1 MHQTAEPELSF
12 HYVCT
17 WEEARKI
24 AEEHER
30 YWVSDCGCR
39 EGGPG
44 CKRSR
49 VDVCLFFDDT
59 EMTGTG
65 TNFHKV
71 DRGFVVD
78 LFKEVEDK
86 RLVTR
91 PFRYDKDRTRN
102 QGICFCC
109 DDCCWYLTH
118 LDEEACDRGRFV
130 ERTEMDVCTH
140 CGVCV
145 DVCYF
150 KAREMVEERLKVE
163 GHRCYGCGLCR
174 VVCPEDCV
182 EMVERM

>member
-1 MHQTAEPELSF
+1 MHRTPEPEPSF

-17 WEEARKI
+17 WDEARKI

-30 YWVSDCGCR
+30 FWVSNCGCR

-49 VDVCLFFDDT
+49 LDVCLFFDDS

-65 TNFHKV
+65 GNFHEV
-71 DRGFVVD
+71 DREFVMG
-78 LFKEVEDK
+78 LFREAEGK

-91 PFRYDKDRTRN
+91 PFHYAEDRTRN

-118 LDEEACDRGRFV
+118 LEEEACDRGRFV
-130 ERTEMDVCTH
+130 ERTRMDACTH
-140 CGVCV
+140 CGACV
-145 DVCYF
+145 EVCYF
-150 KAREMVEERLKVE
+150 RARVMDGELLKIARE
-163 GHRCYGCGLCR
+163 RCYGCGICR
-174 VVCPEDCV
+174 VACPEGCI
-182 EMVERM
+182 EMVGRA